1 MQQEKFRL
9 SRLALAVCA
18 CLGGISNTSAT
29 PTGVLEQV
37 IVTASRTQE
46 RIFDSPASLSVI
58 TAEEISRSIAPNLAE
73 VMRDIPGVQVTDSGQ
88 PGLGR
93 IRIRGEESRRTA
105 ILINSQEVTDHY
117 EVGTPL
123 TLNPALVE
131 RIELIRGSGAV
142 LYGSR
147 ALSGVVNFVT
157 KKGGTEPVQATV
169 SGSYNQATNGYNT
182 LASVYGNV
190 SGLEYRLAWSE
201 SDHEE
206 RKTPAGTME
215 NTAYENENLY
225 LYVGKN
231 FSGHRVDYTYEDY
244 QSSSDVFVEDE
255 VKTSFPLTDFYL
267 QTPQRDRRK
276 HGLFYEW
283 DVDNSW
289 LKNLSANAFTQSSK
303 RHFYTYSETVW
314 YARDINSYSD
324 LDTLGS
330 LLQIDLQPLGNDH
343 DIIAGI
349 QYSHDE
355 VDQTRHVDTLSWTPI
370 AETGIEI
377 IEDKANIETWA
388 WFVQD
393 QWRINNAFT
402 LTGGLRQYFVE
413 AELSDTNRESLTPG
427 DIGSDDKIIAAL
439 GLVWELSDSLR
450 LRSNISEGYVY
461 PSLTQLATGAYA
473 GSSYVNPNPDLKPE
487 TSINYEVGLRMQGDA
502 FTVDLSAFYTESE
515 DYIHHLP
522 CAAQDNCPGSRD
534 RYYTNVGESDAQG
547 IELFLSYLPQATNL
561 EPYANL
567 TWMERRN
574 HYEDFSTSK
583 TGVPSLRG
591 RTGLRWQGELVNIP
605 GIWTDL
611 YLRGES
617 SSQSKEPGSSRND
630 LEDKDSWITVNFASG
645 ITFGERDQYQLGLEL
660 LNLTDKEYIASSE
673 NLYGAERSA
682 AVKFT
687 LDI

>member
-1 MQQEKFRL
+1 MHQAKFRV
-9 SRLALAVCA
+9 SRMSLAVCA
-18 CLGGISNTSAT
+18 CLGGINNSSAA

-37 IVTASRTQE
+37 IVTASRTQQ

-58 TAEEISRSIAPNLAE
+58 NAEEISRSIAPNLAE
-73 VMRDIPGVQVTDSGQ
+73 IMRDVPGVQVTDSGQ

-105 ILINSQEVTDHY
+105 ILINSQEITDHH

-157 KKGGTEPVQATV
+157 KKGGTEPVQATL
-169 SGSYNQATNGYNT
+169 SGSYDHATTGYNT

-201 SDHEE
+201 SDHDE
-206 RKTPAGTME
+206 RKTPAGTIE
-215 NTAYENENLY
+215 NTAFENENLY
-225 LYVGKN
+225 LYIGKN
-231 FSGHRVDYTYEDY
+231 FSGHRFDYTFEDY
-244 QSSSDVFVEDE
+244 QSSSDVYVEDE
-255 VKTSFPLTDFYL
+255 VKTSYPLTDFYL

-283 DVDNSW
+283 DADNSW
-289 LKNLSANAFTQSSK
+289 LKTLSANAFTQNSE

-324 LDTLGS
+324 LDTQGA
-330 LLQIDLQPLGNDH
+330 LLQIDLQPLGNSH

-355 VDQTRHVDTLSWTPI
+355 VDQTRHVDTLSWTPV
-370 AETGIEI
+370 AQTGIEI
-377 IEDKANIETWA
+377 IDDKANIETWA
-388 WFVQD
+388 WFAQD

-402 LTGGLRQYFVE
+402 LTGGLRQYFVD
-413 AELSDTNRESLTPG
+413 AQLTDTNRESLTPG
-427 DIGSDDKIIAAL
+427 SLGSDNEVIGAL
-439 GLVWELSDSLR
+439 GLVWEFNDTVH

-461 PSLTQLATGAYA
+461 PSLSQLATGAYA
-473 GSSYVNPNPDLKPE
+473 GSRYVNPNPDLKPE
-487 TSINYEVGLRMQGDA
+487 TSINYEVGLRMQGEA

-522 CAAQDNCPGSRD
+522 CMAEDNCPGSRD
-534 RYYTNVGESDAQG
+534 RYYTNVGESEAQG
-547 IELFLSYLPQATNL
+547 IELFLSYQQQPGSL
-561 EPYANL
+561 EPYANM

-574 HYEDFSTSK
+574 HYDDFSTSK
-583 TGVPSLRG
+583 TGVPGLRG
-591 RTGLRWQGELVNIP
+591 RTGLRWQGELVGIS

-617 SSQSKEPGSSRND
+617 SSQSKEPGSSRNV
-630 LEDKDSWITVNFASG
+630 LEQKDSWVTVNVASG
-645 ITFGERDQYQLGLEL
+645 ISFGGQGQYQLGLEL
-660 LNLTDKEYIASSE
+660 FNLTDRKYIASTE

-682 AVKFT
+682 ALKFT
-687 LDI
+687 VDI